1 MNINYIK
8 SHNCSWIKDILY
20 FSAYYLFHA
29 SCIGTIYI
37 ILPLII
43 SKSTPIEV
51 IYVVINVSLI
61 FLVIIIVSLVYSYIS
76 SKLFIKFRYTRSS
89 IYDCDEINNT
99 IPKAQYYIIYDF
111 KSYKKSYSRNV
122 NIDVYMTLLDTN
134 TSNEVKNISL
144 FIKLPASLIKDV
156 NTYCDK
162 NKLKTIIYHV
172 IDDTEIKNLIKS
184 DMVEDVKLS
193 RRLKLE
199 MLNK

>member
-1 MNINYIK
+1 MNINYK
-8 SHNCSWIKDILY
+8 KNYNCSWIKDILY

-76 SKLFIKFRYTRSS
+76 SKIFIKFRYYTSD
-89 IYDCDEINNT
+89 YDINILTKQHHN
-99 IPKAQYYIIYDF
+99 IMCEF
-111 KSYKKSYSRNV
+111 NSYKNSYSRNV
-122 NIDVYMTLLDTN
+122 NV
-134 TSNEVKNISL
+134 
-144 FIKLPASLIKDV
+144 DV
-156 NTYCDK
+156 NITVFDSITNVYNNIIIDIKFPIFFIVDK
-162 NKLKTIIYHV
+162 NVYTDINKLKTILYHV
-172 IDDTEIKNLIKS
+172 IDDTEIKNLIKC
-184 DMVEDVKLS
+184 DIVEDVKLS